1 MPDSIGV
8 PSFDERLD
16 ADVIYERAS
25 NEMKP
30 EEIKEVDAKFKE
42 LYPDVHEITLKS
54 FSEKMG
60 AVDLVCPRA
69 VVGGSQEIFMTP
81 SLYGYN
87 VENDDMKSANLQY
100 ILPEGLLT
108 SEQRKAIDDIA
119 RNHNP
124 NREKRPTI

>member
-8 PSFDERLD
+8 PSFDDRLD
-16 ADVIYERAS
+16 VDALYERGS
-25 NEMKP
+25 NEMTS
-30 EEIKEVDAKFKE
+30 EEIKEVDAKFQE
-42 LYPDVHEITLKS
+42 LYPDVHDIALKS

-60 AVDLVCPRA
+60 VVDFVCPRA
-69 VVGGSQEIFMTP
+69 VVGGSQEIPLTP

-87 VENDDMKSANLQY
+87 VKNDEMKSANLRY
-100 ILPEGLLT
+100 ILPDGLLT

>member
-16 ADVIYERAS
+16 VDALYEREA
-25 NEMKP
+25 NEMTP
-30 EEIKEVDAKFKE
+30 EEIKEVDAKFQE
-42 LYPDVHEITLKS
+42 LYPDVHDIVLKS

-60 AVDLVCPRA
+60 VVDLVCPRA
-69 VVGGSQEIFMTP
+69 VVGGSQEISMTP

-87 VENDDMKSANLQY
+87 TENDEMKSAHLRY

-108 SEQRKAIDDIA
+108 SEQQKAIEDIA

-124 NREKRPTI
+124 NIEKRPSI

>member
-8 PSFDERLD
+8 PSFDEGLD
-16 ADVIYERAS
+16 VDALHEGEG
-25 NEMKP
+25 NEMTP
-30 EEIKEVDAKFKE
+30 EEIKEVDAKFQE
-42 LYPDVHEITLKS
+42 LYPDVHEIALKS

-60 AVDLVCPRA
+60 VVDLVCPRA

-87 VENDDMKSANLQY
+87 VENDDMKSANLRY
-100 ILPEGLLT
+100 IFPEGLLT

-119 RNHNP
+119 RNYNP

>member
-60 AVDLVCPRA
+60 LWILFVQELLLVDLRRF
-69 VVGGSQEIFMTP
+69 S
-81 SLYGYN
+81 
-87 VENDDMKSANLQY
+87 
-100 ILPEGLLT
+100 
-108 SEQRKAIDDIA
+108 
-119 RNHNP
+119 
-124 NREKRPTI
+124 